1 MGFAII
7 ASSNRVTQLFA
18 KIHFLNNAVDSEKAT
33 GDTFSAAISDC
44 SCIYCAAEAR
54 SGAVEFCWTAGYK
67 EGVTISHRRIMAG
80 WCALLVA
87 VLVTALRNGES
98 LAKVNS

>member
-18 KIHFLNNAVDSEKAT
+18 KIHLLDNTVDSEKAT
-33 GDTFSAAISDC
+33 GDTFSAAISGC

-54 SGAVEFCWTAGYK
+54 SGVEVWQWNSVG
-67 EGVTISHRRIMAG
+67 
-80 WCALLVA
+80 LLG
-87 VLVTALRNGES
+87 TKRE
-98 LAKVNS
+98 